1 MFFLLFSFKCSK
13 NPSGMTR
20 LKIWVKSRTRK
31 DGTPI
36 NTNAAEKIE
45 KAAELVNGSNPSC
58 AKDRYED
65 TLVQLLGPDNPGRL
79 RVMGKNMS
87 KTKLACFQVKNKTM
101 SEMKEKQIELQ
112 EMVDQLKTE
121 LAKVKN
127 QVGEE
132 YNVSEKSAA
141 RRCLIIDWADEDGW
155 KRW

>member
-1 MFFLLFSFKCSK
+1 M
-13 NPSGMTR
+13 
-20 LKIWVKSRTRK
+20 
-31 DGTPI
+31 DETPI
-36 NTNAAEKIE
+36 NTNAAEKIVSLKQIFTYRDFGWEFFITEAAFVIRLFSNVKE

-132 YNVSEKSAA
+132 YKVSEKSAA
-141 RRCLIIDWADEDGW
+141 RVSY
-155 KRW
+155 